1 VYNPSSYAYF
11 SITTWTLINF
21 EQMQWRKDATI
32 KSTDFW
38 AALDMGK
45 RLPCILPEFPIM
57 SLVDPNVI
65 RFMLEDNN
73 HIYWLIEVNTKNKI
87 LGAATLY
94 INEEEEEGYTANMF
108 RGEIFYGNSFVT
120 SQFTV
125 HE

>member
-1 VYNPSSYAYF
+1 MGN
-11 SITTWTLINF
+11 
-21 EQMQWRKDATI
+21 DATI

-38 AALDMGK
+38 ASLDMDK
-45 RLPCILPEFPIM
+45 WLPCILPEFPIM

-65 RFMLEDNN
+65 CFMLEDNN
-73 HIYWLIEVNTKNKI
+73 HIYWLIEVNTKNMI
-87 LGAATLY
+87 LGVATLY

>member
-1 VYNPSSYAYF
+1 MLPSS
-11 SITTWTLINF
+11 LP
-21 EQMQWRKDATI
+21 
-32 KSTDFW
+32 W
-38 AALDMGK
+38 AALDMDK
-45 RLPCILPEFPIM
+45 RLPCIC
-57 SLVDPNVI
+57 
-65 RFMLEDNN
+65 FMLEDNN
-73 HIYWLIEVNTKNKI
+73 NIYWLIEVNTKNKI